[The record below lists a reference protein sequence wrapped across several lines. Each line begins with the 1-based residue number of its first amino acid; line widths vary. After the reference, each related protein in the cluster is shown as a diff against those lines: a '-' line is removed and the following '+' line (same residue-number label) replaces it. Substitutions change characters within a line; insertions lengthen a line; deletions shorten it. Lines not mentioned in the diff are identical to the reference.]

1 MLAIFLAL
9 GSAFAN
15 ALNVATQH
23 VASTA
28 APAEGKGWRLALFLF
43 RNPLWL
49 FGVAAMVGAFA
60 LQAVALDLG
69 RLSVVQSI
77 LVTSLVFTL
86 VIARVWLRR
95 QVSVAAWVSASV
107 TSAGLAVFL
116 IAAEPTGGHA
126 QATSPAW
133 LPALLASGGVA
144 AVLTFAA
151 GRGSPVRRAALYA
164 TSVGVVWAIFASF
177 LKSVADTLASSGVP
191 AVLSHGAVYGIII
204 TGIVGVVLTQAALH
218 HGPLAV
224 SQPLMVIV
232 NPLVSILLS
241 IWLFGEH
248 IEGGETR
255 IVIAVL
261 AFVAMALG
269 VVFLT
274 LTAPPLEA
282 TTADERSG
290 AQHKPGHPNLGLHGR
305 KSGVE

>member
-1 MLAIFLAL
+1 MDSVLAICLAMA
-9 GSAFAN
+9 SAFAN
-15 ALNVATQH
+15 ALNVVTQH

-28 APAEGKGWRLALFLF
+28 APAEGNGWRLALFLL

-49 FGVAAMVGAFA
+49 FGVGAMVGAFV

-77 LVTSLVFTL
+77 LVSSLVFTL

-95 QVSVAAWVSASV
+95 QVSAAAWVAAVV
-107 TSAGLAVFL
+107 TSTGLAVFL
-116 IAAEPTGGHA
+116 IAAEPTGGHLD
-126 QATSPAW
+126 ATAPAW
-133 LPALLASGGVA
+133 LPALLTCGGAA

-164 TSVGVVWAIFASF
+164 ASAGVVWAIFASF
-177 LKSVADTLASSGVP
+177 LKSVADTLTSTGVV

-204 TGIVGVVLTQAALH
+204 TGIVGMVLTQAALH

-224 SQPLMVIV
+224 SQPLMVII
-232 NPLVSILLS
+232 NPLVSISLS
-241 IWLFGEH
+241 MWLFGEH
-248 IEGGETR
+248 IQGSEGR
-255 IVIAVL
+255 IVMGVL

-282 TTADERSG
+282 ATAKRS
-290 AQHKPGHPNLGLHGR
+290 
-305 KSGVE
+305 V